1 MATVDTQKSIL
12 TYLFN
17 LLTADDD
24 LEAAMGGVVRL
35 YPVWAVPD
43 AEFPYLVHR
52 LDFKSA
58 GETYAVRKGTYYL
71 DIWSDSPNAN
81 EALAIRKRIIELLD
95 ELVFNTVEALRV
107 HLETQTDGF
116 IPETEPGIWHY
127 ATQWNAI
134 FVRKAEAEAID
145 GR

>member
-1 MATVDTQKSIL
+1 MAIDTQKSIL
-12 TYLFN
+12 AYLFS
-17 LLTADDD
+17 LLTADDT
-24 LEAAMGGVVRL
+24 LKSAMGGSVRL

-52 LDFKSA
+52 LDLRQA
-58 GETYAVRKGTYYL
+58 GEAYAVRKGAYYL
-71 DIWSDSPNAN
+71 DIWSNSPNA
-81 EALAIRKRIIELLD
+81 EEVLSVRKRVIELLD
-95 ELVFNTVEALRV
+95 ELVFSTDEALRV
-107 HLETQTDGF
+107 HLETQDDGF

-127 ATQWNAI
+127 ATLWNVI